1 MSTQNQLFNILT
13 FDFPSES
20 QIFYIFKENETLIK
34 RYPYLK
40 NLRKVLS
47 R

>member
-1 MSTQNQLFNILT
+1 MSTQNLTFNILT
-13 FDFPSES
+13 FDFPSENHT
-20 QIFYIFKENETLIK
+20 FYFFKENETLIK
-34 RYPYLK
+34 RYPSLK